1 MARLHLDLPET
12 FIFSTDLTVRV
23 SDINYGGHVG
33 NDKVLSLM
41 QEARVLFYNHL
52 GFKSENQF
60 ENNIGQIIS
69 DSLVIYKSES
79 FLGNTLTIHIG
90 VRDFNKYGFDL
101 AYLITNQTTGK
112 EAARGKTGIVCF
124 DYERKKVV
132 PIPPSLFE
140 KLTKG

>member
-41 QEARVLFYNHL
+41 QEARVLFYNHM
-52 GFKSENQF
+52 GFKSEIQF

-79 FLGNTLTIHIG
+79 FLGNTLTIKIG

-101 AYLITNQTTGK
+101 VYLITNNTIGK

-132 PIPPSLFE
+132 PIPASLFD